1 MSFVTFIYVL
11 RSIYVSLVGKRLMME
26 LLLKILAS
34 NGWRRLGEM
43 SWSANH
49 FYSCFYHILQSV
61 KLRVEYQNWAVTSS
75 FADLRLYM
83 YIHYKSWQDLFNMF
97 IAVA

>member
-43 SWSANH
+43 S
-49 FYSCFYHILQSV
+49 
-61 KLRVEYQNWAVTSS
+61 
-75 FADLRLYM
+75 
-83 YIHYKSWQDLFNMF
+83 
-97 IAVA
+97 